1 LLFSVFVFVSLIVK
15 SGRYGIK
22 AEAGAMELCGK
33 ILDACASQQV
43 DFQVH
48 CGAALVLLAPL
59 VAPWR
64 VRERVW
70 RHFGELR
77 VLHLLEDAALL
88 EGLLPLLDAA
98 PDGPGAAPAA
108 TAPARG
114 SASAL
119 VGTAIAAALSGLR
132 SLDDRRWLVCSLG
145 LYHLAAGLFASAAP
159 AAGGGVT
166 LALPV
171 GPAVR
176 QLKEL
181 VADPGVEDWVVAGVL
196 QAAAWFASTVPR
208 PWGHEGVLAF
218 HTHRISN
225 VSARPGSVVFV
236 TFEGGSVEALLA
248 EHRPLFYN

>member
-1 LLFSVFVFVSLIVK
+1 
-15 SGRYGIK
+15 
-22 AEAGAMELCGK
+22 MELCGK

-108 TAPARG
+108 TAARTSSAPSCASSSALSHSTSRVQRRGARAHVVRDAAVAEAEHHHRVRHQAELGLAQRLHEGPRRERVALVRARG
-114 SASAL
+114 L
-119 VGTAIAAALSGLR
+119 LQHAAHVEFRPLPSGLGR
-132 SLDDRRWLVCSLG
+132 GGCTAGPNHHSPKGRG
-145 LYHLAAGLFASAAP
+145 L
-159 AAGGGVT
+159 
-166 LALPV
+166 
-171 GPAVR
+171 
-176 QLKEL
+176 
-181 VADPGVEDWVVAGVL
+181 
-196 QAAAWFASTVPR
+196 
-208 PWGHEGVLAF
+208 
-218 HTHRISN
+218 
-225 VSARPGSVVFV
+225 
-236 TFEGGSVEALLA
+236 
-248 EHRPLFYN
+248 

>member
-1 LLFSVFVFVSLIVK
+1 
-15 SGRYGIK
+15 
-22 AEAGAMELCGK
+22 MELCGK

-159 AAGGGVT
+159 AAPAADGGVT

-225 VSARPGSVVFV
+225 VSARPGVAVSV